1 MADSPQLKPPNGN
14 ASPGERR
21 EREGLCKPADAS
33 NVISGGPWVLAFCP
47 GPSGSTRPRPSEALL
62 AELRGLGASLAILR
76 PDGGTLLRP
85 EDSPQ
90 PLRPAPALWALH
102 GAPPDRATLVVLD
115 GEGQVRLCRTLD
127 ASADVEWMLLRAL
140 RDAARARAPASLV
153 SRRELLVCALAAAV
167 AAAVLD
173 ACAGAPR
180 AADERL
186 VQTASGG
193 PGLIDVALVIN
204 GERRVLRIEPRVTL
218 LDALREQL
226 GLTGTKKGCDMGQC
240 GACTVLVDGKQCGA
254 CTVLVDGKRIDS
266 CLALAVQHEG
276 REITTIEG
284 LARGEDLHPM
294 QAAFLE
300 QDAFQCG
307 YCTPGQILSAVAL
320 LAERKGQQL
329 DDQAIRE
336 GMSGNICRCGAY
348 PNIVAAVR
356 GVAGRS

>member
-1 MADSPQLKPPNGN
+1 MDTSD
-14 ASPGERR
+14 GE
-21 EREGLCKPADAS
+21 LCP
-33 NVISGGPWVLAFCP
+33 IRCGGPWVLAFCP
-47 GPSGSTRPRPSEALL
+47 GPSGSTCSRPSEALL
-62 AELRGLGASLAILR
+62 AELRGLGASLAVLR

-90 PLRPAPALWALH
+90 PLRPAPALWARH

-127 ASADVEWMLLRAL
+127 ASADVERMLLRAL
-140 RDAARARAPASLV
+140 REAARATLTRGV
-153 SRRELLVCALAAAV
+153 GRRELLVWALAAAV
-167 AAAVLD
+167 AAVVLD
-173 ACAGAPR
+173 ACAGAPG
-180 AADERL
+180 AAEQRPA
-186 VQTASGG
+186 QTASSDA
-193 PGLIDVALVIN
+193 GLIDVALVIN

-218 LDALREQL
+218 LDALRENL
-226 GLTGTKKGCDMGQC
+226 GLTGTKKGCDMG
-240 GACTVLVDGKQCGA
+240 QCGA

-329 DDQAIRE
+329 DDEAIRE

>member
-1 MADSPQLKPPNGN
+1 MLTTGAIVAVSRPERCLALRNAPREARGMADSPQLKPPNGN

-90 PLRPAPALWALH
+90 PLRPAPALWARH

-115 GEGQVRLCRTLD
+115 GEGQARLCRTLD
-127 ASADVEWMLLRAL
+127 ASADVEWMLL
-140 RDAARARAPASLV
+140 
-153 SRRELLVCALAAAV
+153 CALAAGV

-173 ACAGAPR
+173 ACAGSPR
-180 AADERL
+180 APEQRG
-186 VQTASGG
+186 VQTASSD

-204 GERRVLRIEPRVTL
+204 GERRLLRIESRVTL
-218 LDALREQL
+218 LDALRENL

-240 GACTVLVDGKQCGA
+240 GACTVLVDGK
-254 CTVLVDGKRIDS
+254 RIDS
-266 CLALAVQHEG
+266 CLALAV
-276 REITTIEG
+276 
-284 LARGEDLHPM
+284 
-294 QAAFLE
+294 
-300 QDAFQCG
+300 
-307 YCTPGQILSAVAL
+307 
-320 LAERKGQQL
+320 
-329 DDQAIRE
+329 
-336 GMSGNICRCGAY
+336 
-348 PNIVAAVR
+348 
-356 GVAGRS
+356 

>member
-1 MADSPQLKPPNGN
+1 MDISD
-14 ASPGERR
+14 GEFRPI
-21 EREGLCKPADAS
+21 C
-33 NVISGGPWVLAFCP
+33 GGVPWVLAFCP
-47 GPSGSTRPRPSEALL
+47 GASGSTCPRPSEALL

-76 PDGGTLLRP
+76 PDGGTLLRAG
-85 EDSPQ
+85 DSPQ
-90 PLRPAPALWALH
+90 PLRPAPALWARH

-115 GEGQVRLCRTLD
+115 GEGQARLCRTLD
-127 ASADVEWMLLRAL
+127 ASADVEWMLLCAL
-140 RDAARARAPASLV
+140 RDAARASAPARGV
-153 SRRELLVCALAAAV
+153 GRRELLVWALAAGV

-173 ACAGAPR
+173 ACAGSPR
-180 AADERL
+180 APEQRG
-186 VQTASGG
+186 VQTASSD

-204 GERRVLRIEPRVTL
+204 GERRLLRIESRVTL
-218 LDALREQL
+218 LDALRENL
-226 GLTGTKKGCDMGQC
+226 GLTGTKKGCDMG
-240 GACTVLVDGKQCGA
+240 QCGA

-320 LAERKGQQL
+320 LAEHRGQQL
-329 DDQAIRE
+329 DDDAIRE
-336 GMSGNICRCGAY
+336 GMSGNLCRCGAY

-356 GVAGRS
+356 GAVGRS

>member
-1 MADSPQLKPPNGN
+1 MATRFSLGPAEG
-14 ASPGERR
+14 PGSTVLTCD
-21 EREGLCKPADAS
+21 GDLHA
-33 NVISGGPWVLAFCP
+33 IGGGGPWVLAFYP
-47 GPSGSTRPRPSEALL
+47 GLSGSTSARAGEALL

-85 EDSPQ
+85 DDSPQ
-90 PLRPAPALWALH
+90 PLRPAPALWARH
-102 GAPPDRATLVVLD
+102 GAPPDCATLVVLD
-115 GEGQVRLCRTLD
+115 GEGRARLRRTLD
-127 ASADVEWMLLRAL
+127 ASADVESMLLRAL
-140 RDAARARAPASLV
+140 RDAARARVPARGV
-153 SRRELLVCALAAAV
+153 GRRELLVSALAAAV
-167 AAAVLD
+167 GAVVLD
-173 ACAGAPR
+173 ACAGAQRGPKQGAPEQR
-180 AADERL
+180 PA
-186 VQTASGG
+186 QTASSS

-204 GERRVLRIEPRVTL
+204 GERRVVRIEPRVTL

-226 GLTGTKKGCDMGQC
+226 GLTGTKKGCDMG
-240 GACTVLVDGKQCGA
+240 QCGA

-320 LAERKGQQL
+320 LAEHKGQPL
-329 DDQAIRE
+329 DDDAIRE
-336 GMSGNICRCGAY
+336 GMSGNLCRCGAY

>member
-1 MADSPQLKPPNGN
+1 MAARFSLGPAEG
-14 ASPGERR
+14 PGPTVLTCD
-21 EREGLCKPADAS
+21 GDLCP
-33 NVISGGPWVLAFCP
+33 ICGGGPWVLAFYP
-47 GPSGSTRPRPSEALL
+47 GLSGSTSPRAGEALL
-62 AELRGLGASLAILR
+62 AELRGLGASLAVLR

-85 EDSPQ
+85 DDSPQ
-90 PLRPAPALWALH
+90 PLRPAPALWARH
-102 GAPPDRATLVVLD
+102 GAPLDCPTLVVLD
-115 GEGQVRLCRTLD
+115 GEGRARLRRTLD
-127 ASADVEWMLLRAL
+127 ASADVESMLLRAL
-140 RDAARARAPASLV
+140 RDAARARVPARGV
-153 SRRELLVCALAAAV
+153 GRRELLVSALAAAV
-167 AAAVLD
+167 GAVVLD
-173 ACAGAPR
+173 ACAGAQR
-180 AADERL
+180 APEQRP
-186 VQTASGG
+186 VQTASSG
-193 PGLIDVALVIN
+193 PDLIDVALVIN
-204 GERRVLRIEPRVTL
+204 GERRVVRIEPRVTL

-226 GLTGTKKGCDMGQC
+226 GLTGTKKGCDMG
-240 GACTVLVDGKQCGA
+240 QCGA

-320 LAERKGQQL
+320 LAEHKGQPL
-329 DDQAIRE
+329 DDDAIRE
-336 GMSGNICRCGAY
+336 GMSGNLCRCGAY